1 MTLERAD
8 WHWDSAE
15 KQYRE
20 KNNCSG
26 ALTDEQQWEIWLK
39 AANHIGM
46 FLWWIIDRG
55 FEGENLDAGECDMVR
70 NGQMTGTEFFM
81 RYCDG
86 KLWDDDIRED
96 VLPFVNEYFNGAY
109 LNDYCSCCIDETEKP
124 LYEVI
129 SDKADYEKLRE
140 KIDTAYRTFLLK

>member
-39 AANHIGM
+39 AANHIGL

-81 RYCDG
+81 RYCY
-86 KLWDDDIRED
+86 KMSRPNVQKI
-96 VLPFVNEYFNGAY
+96 
-109 LNDYCSCCIDETEKP
+109 
-124 LYEVI
+124 LYKNVQ
-129 SDKADYEKLRE
+129 LVCL
-140 KIDTAYRTFLLK
+140 F

>member
-1 MTLERAD
+1 MQGKR
-8 WHWDSAE
+8 
-15 KQYRE
+15 
-20 KNNCSG
+20 
-26 ALTDEQQWEIWLK
+26 LK
-39 AANHIGM
+39 SRKKLAFGDDGM
-46 FLWWIIDRG
+46 YKFD
-55 FEGENLDAGECDMVR
+55 